1 MSDLQPFGATGQGQT
16 VASDGDL
23 DEFVADLNEFYKYGW
38 SHTCRSA
45 ARFIGSGAQLPA
57 LSDEEAE
64 RHMALA
70 GAGVIHSILAEVR
83 KLQAAAR
90 RCFSPEA
97 IAHAEHRL
105 SQTASKERSAPAG
118 NSPEDFAWALQDF
131 GKFYGRVG
139 ESVAGQAIKFME
151 LTTKLPTAPGGDAE
165 KHFAIAAG
173 TIFQAVLE
181 ELAELQETHRQCFT
195 PKDTAQA
202 KPALTKFPYDGP
214 PATKRS

>member
-1 MSDLQPFGATGQGQT
+1 MSDLQPFGATGLGQPG
-16 VASDGDL
+16 AGDGDL
-23 DEFVADLNEFYKYGW
+23 DDFVTDLNEFYKYGW

-57 LSDEEAE
+57 FSDGEAE

-83 KLQAAAR
+83 KLQATAR

-97 IAHAEHRL
+97 IAHAERRL
-105 SQTASKERSAPAG
+105 SETASKERTVPTG
-118 NSPEDFAWALQDF
+118 HGPEDFAEALQNF
-131 GKFYGRVG
+131 GRFHGRVG
-139 ESVAGQAIKFME
+139 EGVAGQAIKFME

-165 KHFAIAAG
+165 KHMAIAAG

-181 ELAELQETHRQCFT
+181 ELEELQAAHRQCFSPEDAT
-195 PKDTAQA
+195 QA
-202 KPALTKFPYDGP
+202 ELGLTKIPNDEQNP
-214 PATKRS
+214 RLR